1 MTSWS
6 LFLMIFARMA
16 GMVFLFPYFSWRG
29 IPVMLRVFITVLL
42 SFLVFL
48 ALGNTFDFVPP
59 AGPETVFVLGG
70 EVIVGLAIGYL
81 VVVFFAVFMMGGEMV
96 SRQAGL
102 MFARV
107 FDPTFGGQSNILGQF
122 YMMLAIVFYL
132 TINGHH
138 LLIRAL
144 MDSYTLIPPGF
155 GLSDPAL
162 SGSLVRLTADALI
175 ISFKIVAPIMIV
187 LLIFNIALGL
197 VAKTVPQI
205 HIFILSLPVK
215 ILGSW
220 LLLLATFPFLI
231 RLFENLLEWILG
243 FMYQFMQGWTL

>member
-1 MTSWS
+1 M
-6 LFLMIFARMA
+6 
-16 GMVFLFPYFSWRG
+16 MV
-29 IPVMLRVFITVLL
+29 RVFITVLL

-48 ALGNTFDFVPP
+48 AMGNTFDFIPP
-59 AGPETVFVLGG
+59 LGPESVFVIGG
-70 EVIVGLAIGYL
+70 EVIVGIAMGYM

-122 YMMLAIVFYL
+122 YMMLATVFYL

-138 LLIRAL
+138 LLIKAL
-144 MDSYTLIPPGF
+144 IDSYTLIPPGF
-155 GLSDPAL
+155 GLFDPAL

-175 ISFKIVAPIMIV
+175 ISFKIVSPIMII
-187 LLIFNIALGL
+187 LLVFNLALGL

-215 ILGSW
+215 ILGSF
-220 LLLLATFPFLI
+220 LLFMAMFPFLI

>member
-1 MTSWS
+1 
-6 LFLMIFARMA
+6 
-16 GMVFLFPYFSWRG
+16 
-29 IPVMLRVFITVLL
+29 MLRVFITVLL

-59 AGPETVFVLGG
+59 SGPETVFVIGG
-70 EVIVGLAIGYL
+70 EVIVGIAMGYM
-81 VVVFFAVFMMGGEMV
+81 VVVFFAVFMVAGEMV

-107 FDPTFGGQSNILGQF
+107 VDPTFGGQSNILGQF
-122 YMMLAIVFYL
+122 YMMLATVFYL

-155 GLSDPAL
+155 GLFEPEL
-162 SGSLVRLTADALI
+162 TGSLVRLTADALI
-175 ISFKIVAPIMIV
+175 ISFKIVAPIMII
-187 LLIFNIALGL
+187 LLIFNISLGL

-220 LLLLATFPFLI
+220 LLFMAMFPFLI